1 VDVKI
6 KNRDHQRPAI
16 TIVGDTNSRTSTR
29 ELFDAFK
36 KHKMQEV
43 TDERFSTAKNRDE
56 FVLTLKAKEGQ
67 SK

>member
-1 VDVKI
+1 MKI